1 MSTGDIPKRHHFVPE
16 TYLRAWS
23 DADGRVAVRR
33 RDQDR
38 TFLTNPVNVGVETRL
53 YGTGIEA
60 LWREKNFKLVED
72 EWPRLRNDLVQRG
85 HLHGNDRD
93 LVSTFMALQ
102 IARTRER
109 IAHTAFTSEL
119 LEFTDERP
127 LSHDAVRRFITER
140 HGHTPED
147 PEVEAAW
154 TLATYEMQESV
165 SSFEKAFSVAM
176 ENATIRMAPL
186 LSGLHWRV
194 ETVDAPVLWTCD
206 RPLMPWRPP
215 SPEDRYRGLGYG
227 NAEEVRMPLSP
238 VAMLILRRQASVS
251 PVQVDKRRF
260 HEYNTDIAL
269 QCYEFVVCV
278 PGRRGRLDNANI
290 IRNRPAVRFHIGPGV
305 EATGDGTHLPMG
317 DVIQKWIPL
326 RAIDPLP
333 KADGTVD
340 RSASAFAAS
349 LATNE

>member
-1 MSTGDIPKRHHFVPE
+1 MPTGEVPKRHHFVPE
-16 TYLRAWS
+16 TYLRAWC

-33 RDQDR
+33 RDQDQ

-53 YGTGIEA
+53 YGD
-60 LWREKNFKLVED
+60 VS
-72 EWPRLRNDLVQRG
+72 G

-93 LVSTFMALQ
+93 LASTLMALQ

-109 IAHTAFTSEL
+109 IAHNAFTSEL

-127 LSHDAVRRFITER
+127 LSRDEVRRFISER

-194 ETVDAPVLWTCD
+194 ETVDAPILWT
-206 RPLMPWRPP
+206 L
-215 SPEDRYRGLGYG
+215 
-227 NAEEVRMPLSP
+227 
-238 VAMLILRRQASVS
+238 
-251 PVQVDKRRF
+251 
-260 HEYNTDIAL
+260 
-269 QCYEFVVCV
+269 
-278 PGRRGRLDNANI
+278 
-290 IRNRPAVRFHIGPGV
+290 
-305 EATGDGTHLPMG
+305 
-317 DVIQKWIPL
+317 
-326 RAIDPLP
+326 
-333 KADGTVD
+333 
-340 RSASAFAAS
+340 RSAPDAVAAS
-349 LATNE
+349 LS